1 MLLIFDDDQAN
12 PQGASS
18 SLVVKLADTEKERQ
32 VEQFLASNPGGE
44 GGRQPNVVLE
54 TAGAANAA
62 DGRQHGAPQSLRS
75 QPVFCPKGI
84 QPVQPGG

>member
-32 VEQFLASNPGGE
+32 VEQFLALNPGGE
-44 GGRQPNVVLE
+44 GGRHGNVVLE

-62 DGRQHGAPQSLRS
+62 DGRQHGAP
-75 QPVFCPKGI
+75 
-84 QPVQPGG
+84 